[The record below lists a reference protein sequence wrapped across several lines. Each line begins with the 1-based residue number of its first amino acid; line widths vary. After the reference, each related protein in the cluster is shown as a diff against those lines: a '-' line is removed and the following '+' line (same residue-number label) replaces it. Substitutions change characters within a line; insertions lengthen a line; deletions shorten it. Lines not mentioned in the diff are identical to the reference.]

1 MHIPGSSRCLFS
13 ITKFAQ
19 HGHYTVVKWNATT
32 LFFGTQQAPV
42 TILVQGGG
50 DSLAANL
57 RVHKNYEEYHT
68 IPSAQN
74 RDHSNNKKRLSL
86 ELLHRQL
93 GHRKCRTLLAASKH
107 QLWQDVAVHM
117 SPEVG
122 HNEPTGCCW
131 PDSILYVCLL
141 SDSG

>member
-1 MHIPGSSRCLFS
+1 M
-13 ITKFAQ
+13 
-19 HGHYTVVKWNATT
+19 VVKWNATT

-68 IPSAQN
+68 IPSAQK

-86 ELLHRQL
+86 SGAFTQATGTQEI
-93 GHRKCRTLLAASKH
+93 
-107 QLWQDVAVHM
+107 
-117 SPEVG
+117 PYI
-122 HNEPTGCCW
+122 TGC
-131 PDSILYVCLL
+131 
-141 SDSG
+141 